1 MAPPRVPGD
10 WCFHTVPADTLN
22 LGQSLQSPGCGDGT
36 GDQKLLGLNPT
47 SGFDDVWHLPA
58 CESFKVSP
66 EGSKMQLRT
75 TDLELVECVFKITG
89 LPK

>member
-1 MAPPRVPGD
+1 MIGV
-10 WCFHTVPADTLN
+10 FTLSQQIFSILAN
-22 LGQSLQSPGCGDGT
+22 HCNHLGCGDGT

-47 SGFDDVWHLPA
+47 NGFDDVWQLPA